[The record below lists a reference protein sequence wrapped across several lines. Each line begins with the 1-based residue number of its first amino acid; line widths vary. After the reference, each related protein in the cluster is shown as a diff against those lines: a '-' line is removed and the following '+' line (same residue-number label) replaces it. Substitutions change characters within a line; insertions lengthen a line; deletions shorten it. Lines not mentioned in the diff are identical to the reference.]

1 MRRILFLAGI
11 FLLSCAPKE
20 QIGEPYPGWRSGE
33 LDIHFIYTGR
43 GESVFHIFPD
53 ATTMLVD
60 AGDYEATVPMTDPKP
75 DLSRKAGEWITRY
88 IERVNPSGHE
98 VDYLMISHFHDDHT
112 GDVSIDAPTTQGRA
126 EDYKLIG
133 VAEVGEKIRFKNF
146 IDRGYP
152 NYNYPV
158 QISDPH
164 TDNYLK
170 FARYQKQ
177 KYGAKQEQ
185 FKVGALNQIALLN
198 KPLQYSRLFS
208 IRNLAAN
215 GEVWSGEEGK
225 TTRYYDLNPA
235 NAANRGNENTKSIA
249 FRIDYGPFSYFAGG
263 DITHSLKNAE
273 GESINIE
280 AKAGEACG
288 EVDVCKCNHHAYKD
302 SMHPDFLS
310 SIKAK
315 AYINP
320 VWDQYHT
327 QPAIIERILSQE
339 IYQGDRMFYTQYIVE
354 KARKEHADKEWY
366 KGVCPH
372 NGHIVVK
379 AYDKGR
385 KFKIYRLSADDEQMT
400 IQAIYGPFDSRK

>member
-20 QIGEPYPGWRSGE
+20 QIGEPYPGWKSGE

-75 DLSRKAGEWITRY
+75 ALSRKAGEWITRY

-112 GDVSIDAPTTQGRA
+112 GDVSIDAPTTQGRT

-225 TTRYYDLNPA
+225 TTRYYDFNPA
-235 NAANRGNENTKSIA
+235 NTANQGNENTKSIA

-263 DITHSLKNAE
+263 DITNSLKGPN
-273 GESINIE
+273 GENINIE
-280 AKAGEACG
+280 AKTGEACG

-310 SIKAK
+310 SVKAK

-385 KFKIYRLSADDEQMT
+385 KFKIYLLSADDEQMT

>member
-1 MRRILFLAGI
+1 MKNLLLLAGA
-11 FLLSCAPKE
+11 FMLSYMPAE
-20 QIGEPYPGWRSGE
+20 QVGQPYQGWKSGE
-33 LDIHFIYTGR
+33 MDIHYIYTGR
-43 GESVFHIFPD
+43 GEAIFHIFPD
-53 ATTMLVD
+53 ATTMLID
-60 AGDYEATVPMTDPKP
+60 AGDYEASVPMTDPKP
-75 DLSRKAGEWITRY
+75 DLSRKAGEWVTRY
-88 IERVNPSGHE
+88 IQRVNPNGNE
-98 VDYLMISHFHDDHT
+98 VDYLMISHVHADHP
-112 GDVSIDAPTTQGRA
+112 GDVSIDAPITTGRG

-133 VAEVGEKIRFKNF
+133 VAEVGENIRFKNF

-152 NYNYPV
+152 SYDYPV
-158 QISDPH
+158 KINDVH

-170 FARYQKQ
+170 FARYHKQ
-177 KYGAKQEQ
+177 KYGAKQEP
-185 FKVGALNQIALLN
+185 FVVGALNQIKLQN
-198 KPLQYSRLFS
+198 KPSKYSRLFS

-235 NAANRGNENTKSIA
+235 NTASRGNENTKSIA
-249 FRIDYGPFSYFAGG
+249 FRINYGPFSYFSGG
-263 DITHSLKNAE
+263 DLTNSLKGSN
-273 GESINIE
+273 GENINIE
-280 AKAGEACG
+280 AKTGEVCG

-302 SMHPDFLS
+302 SMHPDFLR

-327 QPAIIERILSQE
+327 QPAIIERILSQD
-339 IYQGDRMFYTQYIVE
+339 IYQGERMFYTQYIVD
-354 KARKEHADKEWY
+354 KARKQHANTEWI

-379 AYDKGR
+379 VYDKGR

-400 IQAIYGPFDSRK
+400 IQAIYGPFDSSK

>member
-1 MRRILFLAGI
+1 
-11 FLLSCAPKE
+11 
-20 QIGEPYPGWRSGE
+20 
-33 LDIHFIYTGR
+33 
-43 GESVFHIFPD
+43 
-53 ATTMLVD
+53 MLVD
-60 AGDYEATVPMTDPKP
+60 AGDYQASVPMTDPKP

-98 VDYLMISHFHDDHT
+98 VDYLMISHFHNDHT
-112 GDVSIDAPTTQGRA
+112 GDMSIDAPMTQGRT

-146 IDRGYP
+146 IVRGYP

-170 FARYQKQ
+170 FAHYQKQ

-215 GEVWSGEEGK
+215 GEVWNKEDGK

-235 NAANRGNENTKSIA
+235 NTANRGNENTKSIA

-263 DITHSLKNAE
+263 DITNSLKGPN
-273 GESINIE
+273 GEDINIE

-302 SMHPDFLS
+302 SMHPDFLRS
-310 SIKAK
+310 VKAK

-327 QPAIIERILSQE
+327 QPAIIERILSQD
-339 IYQGDRMFYTQYIVE
+339 IYQGERMFYTQYIVE
-354 KARKEHADKEWY
+354 KARKEHTDKEWY
-366 KGVCPH
+366 KGVCPYD
-372 NGHIVVK
+372 GHIVVK

-385 KFKIYRLSADDEQMT
+385 KFKIYRLSADDEQM
-400 IQAIYGPFDSRK
+400 IVQAIYGPFDSK

>member
-1 MRRILFLAGI
+1 MKRLLFLAAI
-11 FLLSCAPKE
+11 SMLACSPAE
-20 QIGEPYPGWRSGE
+20 QVGEPYPGWKSGE

-112 GDVSIDAPTTQGRA
+112 GDVSIDAPTTQGRT

-152 NYNYPV
+152 SYNYPV

-185 FKVGALNQIALLN
+185 FKVGALNQIALHN

-235 NAANRGNENTKSIA
+235 NTANQGNENTKSIA

-263 DITHSLKNAE
+263 DITNSLKGPN
-273 GESINIE
+273 GENINIE
-280 AKAGEACG
+280 AKTGEACG

-310 SIKAK
+310 SVKAK